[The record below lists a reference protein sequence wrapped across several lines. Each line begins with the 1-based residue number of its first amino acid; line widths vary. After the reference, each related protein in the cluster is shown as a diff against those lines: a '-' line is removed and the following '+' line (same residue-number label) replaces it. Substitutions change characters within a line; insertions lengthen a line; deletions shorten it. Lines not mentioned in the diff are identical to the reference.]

1 MSLSH
6 SDPSPAAL
14 PSARFLNPSTP
25 PSLFTLTFVAAMA
38 AVSMNVFLPSLPGM
52 AAYFNADYHLVQ
64 LSVALYL
71 FVNGALQTVVG
82 PLSDRFGRRPVILTG
97 FAIYIL
103 ATLGCVLAPTIEVFL
118 GFRMMQATVAVG
130 MVVSRAAIRDMVPG
144 ERAAS
149 MIGYVTMGMSL
160 VPMLAPTLGGFLDQV
175 FGWHANFWLQV
186 LTGLLALTLVWRDM
200 GETSTRQFSGFGA
213 QFRAY
218 PSLLRAPRF
227 WGYCLTATFTSGAF
241 FAYLG
246 GAPYVGSE
254 IYGMDPSR
262 LGLFFGTPAAGYLVG
277 NFLSGRYSMRFGM
290 TRMILGGCL
299 ITAIGMAVS
308 IALFLLGTGNEYVF
322 FGFMVLVGVGNGMT
336 LPSTSAGMMGV
347 RPELAGSAA
356 GLGGTLIMS
365 GGAGISALSGVA
377 LGDGDSAIP
386 LLWLMFLSSVLAV
399 LAMLAVMA
407 RERRLGLR

>member
-1 MSLSH
+1 MT
-6 SDPSPAAL
+6 L
-14 PSARFLNPSTP
+14 PDNTILPRSEFLNPTTP

-52 AAYFNADYHLVQ
+52 AAYFRADYHLVQ

-71 FVNGALQTVVG
+71 FVNGTLQIVVG
-82 PLSDRFGRRPVILTG
+82 PLSDRFGRRPVIFWG
-97 FAIYIL
+97 FAAYIL
-103 ATLGCVLAPTIEVFL
+103 ATLGCVMSPTIEVFL

-144 ERAAS
+144 DRAAS

-160 VPMLAPTLGGFLDQV
+160 VPMLAPTLGGFLDQLY
-175 FGWHANFWLQV
+175 GWKANFWLQS
-186 LTGLLALTLVWRDM
+186 LSGLLALLLIWRDM
-200 GETSTRQFSGFGA
+200 GETSSRQFAGFGA

-218 PSLLRAPRF
+218 PALLSSPRF

-254 IYGMDPSR
+254 IYGMDPAR

-277 NFLSGRYSMRFGM
+277 NFLSGRYSTRMGM
-290 TRMILGGCL
+290 LRMILGGCL
-299 ITAIGMAVS
+299 VTATGMATS
-308 IALFLLGTGNEYVF
+308 IGVFALGFGNEYVF
-322 FGFMVLVGVGNGMT
+322 FGFMILVGIGNGMT

-356 GLGGTLIMS
+356 GLGGTLMMT
-365 GGAGISALSGVA
+365 GGAAISALSGLV
-377 LGDGDSAIP
+377 LGDGDNAMP
-386 LLWLMFLSSVLAV
+386 LLLLMFLSSVLAV
-399 LAMLAVMA
+399 LSMLAVLS
-407 RERRLGLR
+407 RERHLGLR

>member
-1 MSLSH
+1 MSS
-6 SDPSPAAL
+6 SDASLL
-14 PSARFLNPSTP
+14 PKSRFLDPTTP

-52 AAYFNADYHLVQ
+52 AAHFNADYHLVQ

-71 FVNGALQTVVG
+71 FVNGALQIVVG
-82 PLSDRFGRRPVILTG
+82 PLSDRFGRRPVILSG

-103 ATLGCVLAPTIEVFL
+103 ATLGCVMAPTIEVFL

-144 ERAAS
+144 DRAAS

-160 VPMLAPTLGGFLDQV
+160 VPMLAPTLGGFLDQL
-175 FGWHANFWLQV
+175 FGWKANFWLQS
-186 LTGLLALTLVWRDM
+186 LTGLLALALIWRDM
-200 GETSTRQFSGFGA
+200 GETSARQFAGFGA

-218 PSLLRAPRF
+218 PALLSSPRF

-254 IYGMDPSR
+254 IYHMEPSR
-262 LGLFFGTPAAGYLVG
+262 LGLFFGSPAAGYLVG
-277 NFLSGRYSMRFGM
+277 NFLSGRYSMRMGM
-290 TRMILGGCL
+290 MRMILGGSL
-299 ITAIGMAVS
+299 VTAGGMAMP
-308 IALFLLGTGNEYVF
+308 ILLFALGLGNEFVF
-322 FGFMVLVGVGNGMT
+322 FGFMILVGVGNGMT
-336 LPSTSAGMMGV
+336 LPSTSAGMMSV

-356 GLGGTLIMS
+356 GLGGTLMMCGGGVIS
-365 GGAGISALSGVA
+365 GFAGLA
-377 LGDGDSAIP
+377 LGDGNSAMP
-386 LLWLMFLSSVLAV
+386 LLWLMFLSSIIAV
-399 LAMLAVMA
+399 LSMMMVLK
-407 RERRLGLR
+407 REKRLGIH